1 MHSAKVY
8 MARVH
13 LAIQATSAPSE
24 RIFSMA
30 SLIITKMRNRLGP
43 EIAGKLLYLKQNW
56 DVVNQS
62 IMRAAS
68 RGEAIEIE

>member
-1 MHSAKVY
+1 

-13 LAIQATSAPSE
+13 LAIQATSATFE